1 MLISYI
7 QNAMRLAKYEILE
20 DGQYYSE
27 IEWFHG
33 VWAQATDLETCRDEL
48 QSALEDWLVLG
59 LRMGHKLPV
68 VAGIQL
74 VPEKL
79 NHAAVQT
86 CQTQRTNTSTEKRRL

>member
-7 QNAMRLAKYEILE
+7 QNAMKLAKYEILE
-20 DGQYYSE
+20 DGQFYGE
-27 IEWFHG
+27 IEGFQG
-33 VWAQATDLETCRDEL
+33 VWAHANNLESCREEL

-74 VPEKL
+74 ISEE
-79 NHAAVQT
+79 A
-86 CQTQRTNTSTEKRRL
+86 